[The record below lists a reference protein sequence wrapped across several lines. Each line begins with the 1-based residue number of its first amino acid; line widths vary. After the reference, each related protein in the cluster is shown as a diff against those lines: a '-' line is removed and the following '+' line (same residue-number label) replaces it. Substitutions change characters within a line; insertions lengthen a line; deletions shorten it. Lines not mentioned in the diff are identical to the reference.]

1 VVGVVVGWFEVCASD
16 RCCVFFG
23 VSLLLSFSSSLGG
36 SKLALALLLSQR
48 SKSPKDRNRAT
59 VLFEEVLSKDD
70 GNCQALLGLAQHLDF
85 TGLGAPRYVEDL
97 YSRAISKVD
106 ALHRAAPRPHMP
118 LVLKTWEPRLG
129 TTWLVGVGGL
139 LLVDCC
145 WLIVIHGVNV
155 VHGWTNFCCSSS

>member
-1 VVGVVVGWFEVCASD
+1 VLLTVVVY
-16 RCCVFFG
+16 
-23 VSLLLSFSSSLGG
+23 SLVYLSFSPSLGG

-129 TTWLVGVGGL
+129 TTWLIGVGGL

-155 VHGWTNFCCSSS
+155 VNGWTNFCCSSS

>member
-1 VVGVVVGWFEVCASD
+1 
-16 RCCVFFG
+16 
-23 VSLLLSFSSSLGG
+23 
-36 SKLALALLLSQR
+36 
-48 SKSPKDRNRAT
+48 
-59 VLFEEVLSKDD
+59 
-70 GNCQALLGLAQHLDF
+70 
-85 TGLGAPRYVEDL
+85 LGAPRYVEDL

-155 VHGWTNFCCSSS
+155 VNGWTNFCCSSS